1 MRVLESLAFFLFLSG
16 VLLAGIFGTWTVMA
30 PMWLAAPLIWTAAI
44 ATVLAVRQHSTGH
57 LAIIPATAFLLFT
70 GWITFRALTSDVRS
84 LALQDLFFAGTGAI
98 GYGLMATRFTRPS
111 QRFAILGVW
120 GALILL
126 NLGTGLYQLSGHP
139 SANPLWFLGLKRPVV
154 DAVFGGLFPSS
165 NHLCGFLELTA
176 FPLLALALYK
186 GMHSFVRLVCVLVF
200 AAAVAG
206 IALST
211 SRGGLAFGLGL
222 LVLGG
227 ILAVLRAGHRA
238 GNHPANRRAG
248 SPVLAG
254 FIALLAAAGYLASR
268 ALEDKFGEGRIFANL
283 NGRTGMWQRAIEQ
296 WQLSPITGTGARSYE
311 YYERSFRDL
320 RTDWTFWN
328 EVDIDAVFT
337 HNDWL
342 QVLADYGLV
351 GLLLTI
357 AVLFT
362 HTWRGLTFA
371 LSQSDDPAG
380 GRTLFPDYRGP
391 LSIGITAGLCAFALH
406 CAGDFHMHVG
416 VNVLTAGMLLGMLAN
431 PGEPDSRRLHSSPVT
446 ASPSRLPAGVALVL
460 SAAAA
465 TLMLA
470 ATPRMAAGDWHFR
483 RALTEFSNAESL
495 EGYLR
500 AAAGFA
506 KSADA
511 NPEDPITHLYWA
523 ICDLKAADEMP
534 PVSRA
539 FTEKAIGHLENGIR
553 LYPPHPNM
561 ALWLGRS
568 CDALQRYDEAESWFQ
583 QALRWG
589 NGSREVHHKYGDHLV
604 FTGRPAEALP
614 HFLAAMHRYPEGTI
628 DRWEL
633 KAKVNYCLA
642 EAKKR
647 TLPQSTDPAQQS
659 GPSPPESSPR

>member
-1 MRVLESLAFFLFLSG
+1 MRLPESLAFFLFLTG
-16 VLLAGIFGTWTVMA
+16 VLLAGIFGTWTVMT
-30 PMWLAAPLIWTAAI
+30 PMWLAAPLLWAAAI
-44 ATVLAVRQHSTGH
+44 IAVITVRQRTAGH
-57 LAIIPATAFLLFT
+57 LALVPSAAFLLFT
-70 GWITFRALTSDVRS
+70 GWISFRAFTSDVRS

-98 GYGLMATRFTRPS
+98 GYALMATRFTRPS
-111 QRFAILGVW
+111 QRFAILAIW
-120 GALILL
+120 GTIILL
-126 NLGTGLYQLSGHP
+126 NLGLGLYQLAGHP
-139 SANPLWFLGLKRPVV
+139 SANPLWFLGVKRPVV

-176 FPLLALALYK
+176 FPLLALALYR
-186 GMHSFVRLVCVLVF
+186 GMHSFIRLVCALGF
-200 AAAVAG
+200 AAAVAC

-211 SRGGLAFGLGL
+211 SRGGLSFGLGA

-227 ILAVLRAGHRA
+227 ILAVLRAGQKA
-238 GNHPANRRAG
+238 GRHPANRRAG
-248 SPVLAG
+248 STVLAG
-254 FIALLAAAGYLASR
+254 FLLLLAAGGYLASR
-268 ALEDKFGEGRIFANL
+268 ALEGKFGEGRVFANL

-296 WQLSPITGTGARSYE
+296 WQLRPITGTGARSYE

-328 EVDIDAVFT
+328 EVDIDAVFA

-342 QVLADYGLV
+342 QVLADYGLI

-357 AVLFT
+357 AVVLT
-362 HTWRGLTFA
+362 HAWRGLTFA
-371 LSQSDDPAG
+371 LAQSDDPAG
-380 GRTLFPDYRGP
+380 GRCLFPDYRGP
-391 LSIGITAGLCAFALH
+391 LTIGIMAGLSAFALH

-416 VNVLTAGMLLGMLAN
+416 INVLTAGMLLGMLAN
-431 PGEPDSRRLHSSPVT
+431 PGEADQRRLHSSPPPVNR
-446 ASPSRLPAGVALVL
+446 SRLPSAIALIS

-465 TLMLA
+465 ALMLSV
-470 ATPRMAAGDWHFR
+470 TPRMAAGDWHFR

-506 KSADA
+506 KAADA
-511 NPEDPITHLYWA
+511 NPDDPINHLYWA

-539 FTEKAIGHLENGIR
+539 FTEKAIAHLENGIR
-553 LYPPHPNM
+553 RYPPHPNM

-568 CDALQRYDEAESWFQ
+568 CDALQRFDEAESWFQ
-583 QALRWG
+583 LARRWG

-614 HFLAAMHRYPEGTI
+614 HFLAAMHRYPEGTV

-633 KAKVNYCLA
+633 QAKVNYCLA

-647 TLPQSTDPAQQS
+647 QAEPPADAGSQ
-659 GPSPPESSPR
+659 PATTPR